1 MRVVLTL
8 AALFAAE
15 LFSQQPVIQPRPNE
29 TKGIQTEQTIPGAIL
44 RGPDYE
50 NSEDENAS
58 EPDAGGATNPA
69 PADGPRRVRRANEK
83 PISPP
88 VPRVPPGGS
97 GSGKFLIGPDDTVT
111 IVALNVDEINKQWRV
126 GGAGDLSLPMIG
138 RVHAA
143 GLTVEQLENE
153 LASRLQ
159 KFVLDPH
166 VTVFVSE
173 FRSQPVTVTG
183 DVLNPGTT
191 QIQGPKNL
199 FQVLMSAGGA
209 NDKATEVKLARRTDQ
224 GKIPLPGVTET
235 QSGDYSVVELALKDV
250 TDVRTPAANLVI
262 RPFDVVTV
270 VRDRS
275 PKLVHIIGEIV
286 RPGAVELITQPTVS
300 LLQVVAV
307 SGGLT
312 HTATPRKIRVI
323 HLGPDGGELSTT
335 VVNLKSIMAGRAKDV
350 RLGPGDV
357 VVVPTSAFK
366 SYLET
371 ASMSALTS
379 GMYVILQRF

>member
-1 MRVVLTL
+1 
-8 AALFAAE
+8 
-15 LFSQQPVIQPRPNE
+15 
-29 TKGIQTEQTIPGAIL
+29 
-44 RGPDYE
+44 
-50 NSEDENAS
+50 
-58 EPDAGGATNPA
+58 
-69 PADGPRRVRRANEK
+69 
-83 PISPP
+83 
-88 VPRVPPGGS
+88 VPPGGS

-111 IVALNVDEINKQWRV
+111 LVALNVDEINKQWRV
-126 GGAGDLSLPMIG
+126 GGTGDLSLPMIG
-138 RVHAA
+138 RVHVA
-143 GLTVEQLENE
+143 GMTVEQLENE

-159 KFVLDPH
+159 KYVLDPH

-183 DVLNPGTT
+183 DVLTPGTT

-199 FQVLMSAGGA
+199 FQVLMGAGGA
-209 NDKATEVKLARRTDQ
+209 NDKATTVKLARRTDQ

-235 QSGDYSVVELALKDV
+235 QSGDYSVVEMPIKDV

-270 VRDRS
+270 ARDRS
-275 PKLVHIIGEIV
+275 PKLVHIIGEIA

-300 LLQVVAV
+300 LLQLVAV

-312 HTATPRKIRVI
+312 HTATPRKTRVI
-323 HLGPDGGELSTT
+323 HLGPEGGELSTT
-335 VVNLKSIMAGRAKDV
+335 VVNLKSIMAGTAKDV

-357 VVVPTSAFK
+357 VVVPSSAFK

-371 ASMSALTS
+371 ASLSAVTT
-379 GMYVILQRF
+379 GMYILQRF